1 MPLTILPPGLTQDS
15 GAATQKSDKQF
26 DSMEFTPGKL
36 ADGQSVLLRP
46 MGNFSTGSCAMYYA
60 WATET
65 ELNGELKYSGTRYAA
80 EWPGDVPPDASRTT
94 DWSQASRPRVDGT
107 SVRAKKTL
115 MWLVFNQE
123 TDRLEVA
130 VLAQKSLQ
138 QALTEIL
145 QETDDYTWTEDGV
158 ANFLIKVTR
167 KGTGIDTTYSC
178 LPKLS
183 KPTKAEVDAFKAVA
197 ETAQMSCYLE
207 QRHPLKQRPEFT
219 SAAPTGEAEF

>member
-1 MPLTILPPGLTQDS
+1 MSLAIMPPELTQAS
-15 GAATQKSDKQF
+15 EATTKKSDKQF
-26 DSMEFTPGKL
+26 DSMEFTAGKL
-36 ADGQSVLLRP
+36 ADGQSILLRP
-46 MGNFSTGSCAMYYA
+46 MGNFSTGSCAMYYK
-60 WATET
+60 WATEK
-65 ELNGELKYSGTRYAA
+65 ELNGELKYAGNRYSA
-80 EWPGDVPPDASRTT
+80 EWPGDPAPDASRTT

-107 SVRAKKTL
+107 SVRPKRAL

-130 VLAQKSLQ
+130 VLEQKSLQ
-138 QALTEIL
+138 QAVLEIVG
-145 QETDDYTWTEDGV
+145 EADDYTWTEDGI
-158 ANFLIKVTR
+158 ANFTLKITR

-197 ETAQMSCYLE
+197 ETAQMSCYLD
-207 QRHPLKQRPEFT
+207 QRHPLKPRPEFT

>member
-1 MPLTILPPGLTQDS
+1 MSLTICPPELTQDS
-15 GAATQKSDKQF
+15 AATSKKTDKQF
-26 DSMEFTPGKL
+26 DSMEFSPGKL
-36 ADGQSVLLRP
+36 ADGQSILLRP
-46 MGNFSTGSCAMYYA
+46 MGNFSTGSCAVFYA
-60 WATET
+60 WATEK
-65 ELNGELKYSGTRYAA
+65 ELNGELKYAGTRYSAQ
-80 EWPGDVPPDASRTT
+80 WPGDPAPDASRTT

-107 SVRAKKTL
+107 AVRAKKTL

-123 TDRLEVA
+123 TNRLEVA

-145 QETDDYTWTEDGV
+145 QETDDYTWTEDGI
-158 ANFLIKVTR
+158 ANFTLKITR

-197 ETAQMSCYLE
+197 ETAQMSCYLD
-207 QRHPLKQRPEFT
+207 QRHPLKLRPEFT